1 MQFCGYYKQ
10 DMSVSRNGLDMI
22 ANLEDRDEISVIAK
36 IVVFMILLLN
46 LAHFIVIL
54 CMGMITVIMEEGKM
68 TNECKTCR
76 FWFLNR
82 CYWNHLV
89 NNSDCDDWEYKRIYP
104 VRETWVK
111 ED

>member
-1 MQFCGYYKQ
+1 MAEHDNYDKNILKALQSIDK
-10 DMSVSRNGLDMI
+10 SLDKI
-22 ANLEDRDEISVIAK
+22 ARYLNSLNTRSTKNKSTDEGIK
-36 IVVFMILLLN
+36 
-46 LAHFIVIL
+46 
-54 CMGMITVIMEEGKM
+54 KWR
-68 TNECKTCR
+68 TNVKTCR

>member
-1 MQFCGYYKQ
+1 
-10 DMSVSRNGLDMI
+10 
-22 ANLEDRDEISVIAK
+22 
-36 IVVFMILLLN
+36 
-46 LAHFIVIL
+46 
-54 CMGMITVIMEEGKM
+54 M

-76 FWFLNR
+76 FWVLNR
-82 CYWNHLV
+82 CYWNHVV